1 VRRGADSLVWVVPL
15 GACLALGGALLFS
28 PAWAPA
34 GLELPALEL
43 AALGLAM
50 TLAALDRPA
59 GSGPLGLATMGVPA
73 AIARLGAAPAALLAA
88 LAAVAGEIVRR
99 LLERW
104 WREAPL
110 PERRRG
116 ARVAAQAGLAGLG
129 SLAAGAV
136 WIGAGQEAGEAPAIG
151 VVAAMGLAY
160 LAPAGLHEV
169 ALRRRR
175 RDEPGSSILR
185 GLLPLAGE
193 LPGFAIGGLVLA
205 VAARAGWDLAAAWLA
220 VASLLA
226 LEAARREIGA
236 EAARRSLAEAVKVSR
251 AGASLVA
258 SGSELARLARRI
270 FAESAALVPFAY
282 AQLELEAPESG
293 AARFWTDAS
302 GEPREGEP
310 DPPAYPPA
318 LPGFHRRE
326 PWRIFDHRLL
336 DESERR
342 ARLRLWCDARRLDS
356 TAESSLA
363 ALVPQMA
370 SSLRAA
376 LLAREATTDRLTGT
390 ATRRALERRLLE
402 SFDEARLEGESLAVV
417 MADLDHFKR
426 INDTH
431 GHPAGD
437 RALIAAAR
445 VLSGPNRQGDLCG
458 RYGGEEFVL
467 VLERTNG
474 ESALEIAERLRAR
487 IETTTLAGEEGPIEL
502 TMSFGVAAFPELP
515 VRSAEEL
522 VEVADGAL
530 YTAKRL
536 GRNLALLDLGGG
548 RMRTGRGDVV
558 EVAEPPPTETP
569 VFFA

>member
-1 VRRGADSLVWVVPL
+1 VPL
-15 GACLALGGALLFS
+15 GVAVVLGAALLLA
-28 PAWAPA
+28 PAWTPE
-34 GLELPALEL
+34 GLELPPLEIVG
-43 AALGLAM
+43 LGIAM

-59 GSGPLGLATMGVPA
+59 GSGPLGLGTLAVPVA
-73 AIARLGAAPAALLAA
+73 MARLGAAPAALVAA

-116 ARVAAQAGLAGLG
+116 ARVAAQAGLAALG
-129 SLAAGAV
+129 VLAAGAV
-136 WIGAGQEAGEAPAIG
+136 WVGAGAPHHPTKAPSSG
-151 VVAAMGLAY
+151 LVASMALAY
-160 LAPAGLHEV
+160 LLPAMLHEV
-169 ALRRRR
+169 AMRRRR
-175 RDEPGSSILR
+175 RDEPGRSIAR

-205 VAARAGWDLAAAWLA
+205 VAERAGWGLASAWLA

-226 LEAARREIGA
+226 LEASRREIGA

-258 SGSELARLARRI
+258 PGSELARLARRI

-282 AQLELEAPESG
+282 AQLELQAPESG
-293 AARFWTDAS
+293 EARFWTDAS
-302 GEPREGEP
+302 GEPREGDP

-336 DESERR
+336 DETERR

-356 TAESSLA
+356 TSESSLA

-402 SFDEARLEGESLAVV
+402 TFEEARAEGASLAVV

-431 GHPAGD
+431 GHAAGD
-437 RALIAAAR
+437 RALIAAAK
-445 VLSGPNRQGDLCG
+445 VLMEPNREGDFCA

-467 VLERTNG
+467 IFERTSG
-474 ESALEIAERLRAR
+474 ESALEIAERLRRR
-487 IETTTLAGEEGPIEL
+487 IATTQLAGENGPIEL
-502 TMSFGVAAFPELP
+502 SMSFGVASFPAMP

-548 RMRTGRGDVV
+548 RMRTGRGDLV
-558 EVAEPPPTETP
+558 EVAEPPPTHTP

>member
-1 VRRGADSLVWVVPL
+1 VPL
-15 GACLALGGALLFS
+15 GVAVVLGAALLLA
-28 PAWAPA
+28 PAWTPE
-34 GLELPALEL
+34 GLELPPLEIVG
-43 AALGLAM
+43 LGIAM

-59 GSGPLGLATMGVPA
+59 GSGPLGLGTLAVPVA
-73 AIARLGAAPAALLAA
+73 MARLGAAPAALVAA

-116 ARVAAQAGLAGLG
+116 ARVAAQAGLAALG
-129 SLAAGAV
+129 VLAAGAV
-136 WIGAGQEAGEAPAIG
+136 WVGAGAPHRPTEAPSSG
-151 VVAAMGLAY
+151 LVASMALAY
-160 LAPAGLHEV
+160 LLPAMLHEV
-169 ALRRRR
+169 AMRRRR
-175 RDEPGSSILR
+175 RDEPGRSIAR

-205 VAARAGWDLAAAWLA
+205 VAERAGWGLASAWLA

-226 LEAARREIGA
+226 LEASRREIGA

-258 SGSELARLARRI
+258 PGSELARLARRI

-282 AQLELEAPESG
+282 AQLELQAPESG
-293 AARFWTDAS
+293 EARFWTDAS
-302 GEPREGEP
+302 GEPREGDP

-336 DESERR
+336 DETERR

-356 TAESSLA
+356 TSESSLA

-402 SFDEARLEGESLAVV
+402 TFEEARAEGASLAVV

-431 GHPAGD
+431 GHAAGD
-437 RALIAAAR
+437 RALIAAAK
-445 VLSGPNRQGDLCG
+445 VLMEPNREGDFCA

-467 VLERTNG
+467 IFERTSG
-474 ESALEIAERLRAR
+474 ESALEIAERLRRR
-487 IETTTLAGEEGPIEL
+487 IETTQLAGENGPIEL
-502 TMSFGVAAFPELP
+502 SMSFGVASFPAMP

-548 RMRTGRGDVV
+548 RMRTGRGDLV
-558 EVAEPPPTETP
+558 EVAEPPPTHTP